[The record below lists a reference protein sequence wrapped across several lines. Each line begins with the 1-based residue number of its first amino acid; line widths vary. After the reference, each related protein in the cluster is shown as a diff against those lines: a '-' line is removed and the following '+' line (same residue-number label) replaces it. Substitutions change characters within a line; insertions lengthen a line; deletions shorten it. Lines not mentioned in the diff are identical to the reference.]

1 MYSSTQ
7 KYCWVPAVYQTLF
20 FLWIMRKHQE
30 WDRAFAFMDILA
42 GEVDNYKLVIKDSI

>member
-1 MYSSTQ
+1 MYSFTQ
-7 KYCWVPAVYQTLF
+7 KILLSPRCVTDTI
-20 FLWIMRKHQE
+20 FLWIMRKHKE